1 MFGWRLIKESE
12 LRLTEQMHENELR
25 VALTLQRAAEEY
37 ARKAE
42 YLLQHERDRI
52 DSERERADRIAD
64 SLFQSQGLPPTST
77 TVVTEVKAA
86 EKVSADKLEKYMAEL
101 SEIYADQEDEFLQD
115 GAEPL
120 PEVIAE
126 KAP

>member
-37 ARKAE
+37 TRKAE
-42 YLLQHERDRI
+42 NLLQHERDRI

-101 SEIYADQEDEFLQD
+101 SEIYADQEDELLQD

>member
-12 LRLTEQMHENELR
+12 LRLTEQLPEHELR

-42 YLLQHERDRI
+42 NLLQHERDRI

-101 SEIYADQEDEFLQD
+101 SEIYADQEDELLQD

>member
-42 YLLQHERDRI
+42 NLLQHERDRI

-86 EKVSADKLEKYMAEL
+86 EKVSADKLERYMAEL
-101 SEIYADQEDEFLQD
+101 SEIYADQEDELLQD

>member
-42 YLLQHERDRI
+42 NLLQHERDRI

-101 SEIYADQEDEFLQD
+101 SEIYADQEDELLQD

>member
-42 YLLQHERDRI
+42 NLLQHERDRI

>member
-42 YLLQHERDRI
+42 NLLQHERDRI

-77 TVVTEVKAA
+77 TVVTEIKAA

-101 SEIYADQEDEFLQD
+101 SEIYADQEDELLQD

>member
-1 MFGWRLIKESE
+1 MFGWTLIRENEILLMK
-12 LRLTEQMHENELR
+12 QMHELELKNE
-25 VALTLQRAAEEY
+25 VAARHRAEEY

-42 YLLQHERDRI
+42 NLLQHERDRI

-86 EKVSADKLEKYMAEL
+86 EKVSADKLERYMAEL
-101 SEIYADQEDEFLQD
+101 SEIYADQEDELLQD